1 MTTPT
6 GLSSIQ
12 PSLHD
17 ARPQNTLIWFFSCAL
32 LAICLAAACAKPK
45 TLTFKTDDTNYSIS
59 FDSARIPEHEMR
71 DLIILS
77 PVVTNYAGIPGMD
90 DFWAV
95 GSTTGTILDK
105 SLVALPLETCLKV
118 QPAYTDCDHNE
129 IGSANFLH
137 NASINLQKSREGL
150 AWLRALQYP
159 KDLEPVV
166 SFLQSQLASS
176 LAIEEMKFKYY
187 SRWDDKALTEALDDV
202 HPEEVCADVFKSLRA
217 AHTDKEK
224 YAIVRTQWRTCVTQH
239 ASRHHYPTEV
249 WDKFLQDYGIKE
261 AYKET
266 MPDD

>member
-6 GLSSIQ
+6 GLSSTQ

-17 ARPQNTLIWFFSCAL
+17 AQLQNALTWFFSCAL
-32 LAICLAAACAKPK
+32 LAICLAIACAKPK
-45 TLTFKTDDTNYSIS
+45 TLTFKTDDTNYIIS

-77 PVVTNYAGIPGMD
+77 PVVTDNVIPGMD

-95 GSTTGTILDK
+95 GSITGTIRDK
-105 SLVALPLETCLKV
+105 YLVALPLDTCLKEH
-118 QPAYTDCDHNE
+118 PAYTDCDHNE
-129 IGSANFLH
+129 IGSANFPH
-137 NASINLQKSREGL
+137 NAFINLQKSREGL

-187 SRWDDKALTEALDDV
+187 STWDDKALTEALDDV

-224 YAIVRTQWRTCVTQH
+224 YAIVRTH
-239 ASRHHYPTEV
+239 
-249 WDKFLQDYGIKE
+249 G
-261 AYKET
+261 ET
-266 MPDD
+266 A

>member
-1 MTTPT
+1 M
-6 GLSSIQ
+6 Q
-12 PSLHD
+12 PSLHGPQ
-17 ARPQNTLIWFFSCAL
+17 PQNGVTWFFSCAL

-77 PVVTNYAGIPGMD
+77 PVVTVGAGIQGMD

-95 GSTTGTILDK
+95 GSTNGTTILDK
-105 SLVALPLETCLKV
+105 FLVALPLDTCLKE

-129 IGSANFLH
+129 IASANFLH

-166 SFLQSQLASS
+166 SFLRSGLASS

-187 SRWDDKALTEALDDV
+187 RMWDDKALTEALDDV

-224 YAIVRTQWRTCVTQH
+224 YAIVSTQWTNCVAQH
-239 ASRHHYPTEV
+239 ARRHHYPTKV

-261 AYKET
+261 AYNET